1 MINEL
6 NFILL
11 FSDIIPVGVGISGL
25 DGVTAAD
32 IVIIAIPFAH
42 YSSLPVAQLRD
53 KIVVDV
59 SNRATVRRTSE
70 LSQAEQLARLL
81 PHSKVV
87 KGFNVLSAY
96 SLGESRL
103 YKMIISSQYLKNI
116 FLTSGMTR
124 IALRGECWCTEQ
136 LNSLIG
142 VDKAKS

>member
-1 MINEL
+1 MNYK
-6 NFILL
+6 LL
-11 FSDIIPVGVGISGL
+11 FSDIIPIGVGISGL

-42 YSSLPVAQLRD
+42 YPSLPVALLRD

-81 PHSKVV
+81 PDSRVV

-96 SLGESRL
+96 SLGKSRL
-103 YKMIISSQYLKNI
+103 HKMIISSKHP
-116 FLTSGMTR
+116 
-124 IALRGECWCTEQ
+124 
-136 LNSLIG
+136 
-142 VDKAKS
+142 